1 MSKQKLKTI
10 SGKLK
15 KASKAHAGQ
24 AKQIDSVISAMPMKR
39 GAAAPKKPTTKGKPF
54 KPLTDEQKRERKMR
68 RVLGAGQAK
77 DMKAMKKQS
86 ALKKKTSPALAKL
99 SASCKAAAKRK
110 FKVYPSAYANMW
122 ASKTQKAGK
131 C

>member
-1 MSKQKLKTI
+1 MSKQKLKAI

-15 KASKAHAGQ
+15 KASKAHASQ
-24 AKQIDSVISAMPMKR
+24 AEQIDSILA
-39 GAAAPKKPTTKGKPF
+39 KK
-54 KPLTDEQKRERKMR
+54 
-68 RVLGAGQAK
+68 
-77 DMKAMKKQS
+77 
-86 ALKKKTSPALAKL
+86 SPALKKL

-122 ASKTQKAGK
+122 ASKTQRQGK

>member
-1 MSKQKLKTI
+1 MKEVKPLDVDGNVKKQTMSKQKLKTI

-15 KASKAHAGQ
+15 KASKAHASQ
-24 AKQIDSVISAMPMKR
+24 AKKIDGIISAMPMKKI
-39 GAAAPKKPTTKGKPF
+39 KK
-54 KPLTDEQKRERKMR
+54 
-68 RVLGAGQAK
+68 
-77 DMKAMKKQS
+77 
-86 ALKKKTSPALAKL
+86 SPALKKL

-122 ASKTQKAGK
+122 ASKTQRQGK

>member
-1 MSKQKLKTI
+1 MSTQKLKAI

-15 KASKAHAGQ
+15 KASKAHASQ
-24 AKQIDSVISAMPMKR
+24 AEQIDNILA
-39 GAAAPKKPTTKGKPF
+39 KK
-54 KPLTDEQKRERKMR
+54 
-68 RVLGAGQAK
+68 
-77 DMKAMKKQS
+77 
-86 ALKKKTSPALAKL
+86 SPALKKL

-122 ASKTQKAGK
+122 ASKTQRQGK

>member
-15 KASKAHAGQ
+15 KASKSHASQ
-24 AKQIDSVISAMPMKR
+24 AEQIDSILA
-39 GAAAPKKPTTKGKPF
+39 KK
-54 KPLTDEQKRERKMR
+54 
-68 RVLGAGQAK
+68 
-77 DMKAMKKQS
+77 
-86 ALKKKTSPALAKL
+86 SPALKKL

-122 ASKTQKAGK
+122 AAKTQRQGK